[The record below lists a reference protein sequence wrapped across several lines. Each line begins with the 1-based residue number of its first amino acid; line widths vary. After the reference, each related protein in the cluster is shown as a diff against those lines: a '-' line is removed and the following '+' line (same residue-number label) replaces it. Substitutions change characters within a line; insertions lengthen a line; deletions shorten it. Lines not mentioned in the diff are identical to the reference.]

1 MNLRPILPRLRVLLA
16 FAAPAGAL
24 HAATPAPWQTLFDGR
39 DTSAWRILGKPADAP
54 IGWKVEDD
62 ALAGNK
68 GAGNLATKELYGDF
82 ELELEWRISP
92 GGNSGI
98 LFRVDPQAARPPFS
112 GPEIQIL
119 DNAKAKDGAN
129 LLTSAGALYALY
141 APAQQVAKPAGEW
154 NALRLRVQG
163 KRIQSWLN
171 GVAVIDAEI
180 GSADWKERVAK
191 SKFAKSPEFAASA
204 SGVIVLQD
212 HGNPVWYR
220 KIRIRR
226 L

>member
-1 MNLRPILPRLRVLLA
+1 MNLRPIPPLRVFLA
-16 FAAPAGAL
+16 FAAPAVAL
-24 HAATPAPWQTLFDGR
+24 HAAAPASWQTLFDGR

-54 IGWKVEDD
+54 IGWKIEDG

-98 LFRVDPQAARPPFS
+98 LFRVDPQAPRPPFS

-119 DNAKAKDGAN
+119 DNARAKDGAN

-141 APAQQVAKPAGEW
+141 APALQVAKPAGEW

-163 KRIQSWLN
+163 PRIQSWLN
-171 GVAVIDAEI
+171 GVAVIDAAI

-191 SKFAKSPEFAASA
+191 SKFAKSPEFAASPA
-204 SGVIVLQD
+204 GVIVLQD
-212 HGNPVWYR
+212 HGNPVWFR